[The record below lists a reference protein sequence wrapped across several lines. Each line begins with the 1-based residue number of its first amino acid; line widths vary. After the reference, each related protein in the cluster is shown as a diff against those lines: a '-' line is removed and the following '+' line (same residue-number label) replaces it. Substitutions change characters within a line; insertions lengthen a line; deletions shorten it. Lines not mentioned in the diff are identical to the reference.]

1 MTFINSET
9 TRKAYLGKAAQSLI
23 LTSSDQVREIY
34 ELRGLVIPVRVSS
47 TLEIINRKPGIS
59 LSEIGRELGIPHQLV
74 AQRTGILLKMSLIEK
89 RPDKKDRRR
98 SGFFLTD
105 EGQSQVDLLIQCM
118 ADISGVYAD
127 LYEEIG
133 CDLPQLLMD
142 AVQALKAR
150 PIIQR
155 LDEIANNKGD
165 GDD

>member
-1 MTFINSET
+1 
-9 TRKAYLGKAAQSLI
+9 
-23 LTSSDQVREIY
+23 
-34 ELRGLVIPVRVSS
+34 
-47 TLEIINRKPGIS
+47 
-59 LSEIGRELGIPHQLV
+59 
-74 AQRTGILLKMSLIEK
+74 
-89 RPDKKDRRR
+89 
-98 SGFFLTD
+98 
-105 EGQSQVDLLIQCM
+105 M

-155 LDEIANNKGD
+155 LDEITKKKGN